1 MDTTLKDNVK
11 RLCKEQ
17 GMTLTQLAAK
27 MGINYV
33 TLWGHLTGNPT
44 LSRLLDIAAAIGTTV
59 EEVVAGL
66 GKSQAPH
73 RD

>member
-66 GKSQAPH
+66 GKSQVPR

>member
-1 MDTTLKDNVK
+1 MPTLKDNVK

-17 GMTLTQLAAK
+17 GITLAQLAGRL
-27 MGINYV
+27 GINYV

-66 GKSQAPH
+66 KK
-73 RD
+73 